1 MILSLLAVVDEPEYD
16 SVTGN
21 LVPEISIPESLLY
34 ALVGFLVTF
43 FGIVLLIFIVWL
55 CGKIVG
61 KLPSLG
67 GKKKA
72 APAAAVV
79 PGRCGRRRG
88 QRGGARRDRGGD
100 RRLLRERKRRVRI
113 SSKTDQKTLIGKRR
127 NNHA

>member
-1 MILSLLAVVDEPEYD
+1 MILSLLAYD

-21 LVPEISIPESLLY
+21 LIPEISIPESLLY

-72 APAAAVV
+72 APAAAVAPV
-79 PGRCGRRRG
+79 AAAEEEVSAEVRVAIVAAIAAYYASENAACEFQVKRIK
-88 QRGGARRDRGGD
+88 
-100 RRLLRERKRRVRI
+100 RL
-113 SSKTDQKTLIGKRR
+113 
-127 NNHA
+127 

>member
-1 MILSLLAVVDEPEYD
+1 MILSLLAVVDKPEYD

-55 CGKIVG
+55 CGKIVSR
-61 KLPSLG
+61 LSALG

-72 APAAAVV
+72 APAAVAPAAVPEV
-79 PGRCGRRRG
+79 EGVSEEVRVAIMAAIAAYYASENAACEFQVKRIK
-88 QRGGARRDRGGD
+88 
-100 RRLLRERKRRVRI
+100 RL
-113 SSKTDQKTLIGKRR
+113 
-127 NNHA
+127 

>member
-1 MILSLLAVVDEPEYD
+1 MILSLLAVGDEPEYD

-79 PGRCGRRRG
+79 PVAAAEEEVSAEVRVAIVAAIAAYYASENAACEFQVKRIK
-88 QRGGARRDRGGD
+88 
-100 RRLLRERKRRVRI
+100 RL
-113 SSKTDQKTLIGKRR
+113 
-127 NNHA
+127 

>member
-1 MILSLLAVVDEPEYD
+1 MILSLLAAAAEPEYD

-61 KLPSLG
+61 KLPRMG

-72 APAAAVV
+72 APAAAAPVAAADEEEV
-79 PGRCGRRRG
+79 SAEVRVAIVAAIAAYYASENAACEFQVKRIK
-88 QRGGARRDRGGD
+88 
-100 RRLLRERKRRVRI
+100 RL
-113 SSKTDQKTLIGKRR
+113 
-127 NNHA
+127 

>member
-1 MILSLLAVVDEPEYD
+1 MILSLLAAAGGQEYD

-61 KLPSLG
+61 KLPRMG

-72 APAAAVV
+72 APAAAAPVAAADEEEV
-79 PGRCGRRRG
+79 SAEVRVAIVAAIAAYYASENAACEFQVKRIK
-88 QRGGARRDRGGD
+88 
-100 RRLLRERKRRVRI
+100 RL
-113 SSKTDQKTLIGKRR
+113 
-127 NNHA
+127 